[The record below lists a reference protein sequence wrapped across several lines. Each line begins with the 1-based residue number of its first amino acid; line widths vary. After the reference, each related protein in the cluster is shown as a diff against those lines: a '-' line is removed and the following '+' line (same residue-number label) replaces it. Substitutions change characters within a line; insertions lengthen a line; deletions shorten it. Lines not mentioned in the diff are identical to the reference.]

1 MSDKF
6 DRWDPEVYEKNS
18 EFQYES
24 ALLLLEHL
32 PIKSNQKILDIGC
45 GSGKITAALAK
56 RVYNGTL
63 TGIDSSEKM
72 IRYAKQR
79 YSIIENLNF
88 FEMDA
93 EALQF
98 DNLGLK
104 KNYYDWVISFWTLSW
119 VKQHEK
125 VIFGITQCLAKNGS
139 IFLLIPFNNATLE
152 NTFLELR
159 KRKIWRKYFINF
171 QTPENNFCPK
181 LYKTLIEKYGFI
193 KTSYISKKI
202 TKEFSDR
209 ESLIKFI
216 RPWLPYLDPIPEFA
230 RDSFLDAFITC
241 YLTRSDKNIMGF
253 DVFTI
258 SASHESFGLEKN
270 LEDIYLQK

>member
-24 ALLLLEHL
+24 ALLFLEQL

-45 GSGKITAALAK
+45 GPGKITAALAK

-98 DNLGLK
+98 DDLGLK
-104 KNYYDWVISFWTLSW
+104 KNRYDWVISFWALSW

-125 VIFGITQCLAKNGS
+125 VIFGITQCLAKNGN
-139 IFLLIPFNNATLE
+139 IFLLIPFNNVTLE

-171 QTPENNFCPK
+171 QAPENNFCPK

-209 ESLIKFI
+209 ESLIKFT
-216 RPWLPYLDPIPEFA
+216 RSWLPYLDPIPEFA
-230 RDSFLDAFITC
+230 QDSFLDAFITC

-270 LEDIYLQK
+270 LKDIYLQK